1 MQNNTDGAGP
11 VKFFTKK
18 RVDIKA
24 YNCSICGQRGGK
36 EGLRR
41 PQEKGIATFIKSLK
55 LQN

>member
-1 MQNNTDGAGP
+1 MQNNTDCAGP

-24 YNCSICGQRGGK
+24 YNCSICGQGGGK